1 MSIYTNHYALRDF
14 TSLARA
20 LADQSRVRALIALK
34 DHELCVCQL
43 VELLGLA
50 SSTVSRH
57 LAILSQAYM
66 VDSRKEGRWVYY
78 RRSGAQAP
86 AAVQAALDWVD
97 RSVVESSEA
106 IADRE
111 KLESILSCPI
121 DELCRSDSRTES

>member
-1 MSIYTNHYALRDF
+1 MSIYTNNYALRDF
-14 TSLARA
+14 TGLARA
-20 LADQSRVRALIALK
+20 LADQSRVRALMALK

-78 RRSGAQAP
+78 RRSGARAP
-86 AAVQAALDWVD
+86 VAVQAALDWVD
-97 RSVVESSEA
+97 RSVADSSEV

-111 KLESILSCPI
+111 KLELILSCPV

>member
-1 MSIYTNHYALRDF
+1 MSIYTSHYALRDF
-14 TSLARA
+14 TGLARA
-20 LADQSRVRALIALK
+20 LADQSRVRILIALK

-86 AAVQAALDWVD
+86 VSVQAALDWVD
-97 RSVVESSEA
+97 RSVADSSEA
-106 IADRE
+106 IKDRE
-111 KLESILSCPI
+111 TLETVLACPVE
-121 DELCRSDSRTES
+121 ELCRSDSRTES